1 MYYTR
6 LNYLRQSV
14 KELLEYGYSDAYIEA
29 VLYSGDYSMQEINTA
44 IADMKSILASNN

>member
-1 MYYTR
+1 MYHNR

-29 VLYSGDYSMQEINTA
+29 VLYTGEFSMQEINTA
-44 IADMKSILASNN
+44 IADMKSILVCNN